1 MRGVFR
7 RNGADTYDHGRGW
20 TSDVREMAE
29 ESHVDHANLKSVA
42 PPLIMLAVM
51 VGGVIL
57 NLVWSFPTWWG
68 RCWKRL

>member
-1 MRGVFR
+1 
-7 RNGADTYDHGRGW
+7 
-20 TSDVREMAE
+20 MAE